1 MVEYAIKFGV
11 APAAREFKTTR
22 KTVYKWLR
30 RYKQYGLEGLN
41 DRKRIPKHIPHKMPP
56 EEEERIKLLRRK
68 HPSWGARKLKAI
80 YNLKYSQ
87 QAIHRVIKQN
97 GLVRKR
103 KKKYRK
109 KRSLVEVKL
118 KYKAFE
124 YAQIDVKQLQ
134 DIPQY
139 WPYMKRLKLPKY
151 QYTFRELS
159 SGAVFYAYSDENN
172 SLSARIFAEYV
183 IEHLANYNICVKNI
197 QTDNGSEFI
206 GSVNK
211 KVEKKSLFEEYL
223 DKREINYLRI
233 PPRKPNYNSDVETF
247 HKIIEDEFY
256 ECEKYERPLQFFAR
270 SYSYQIFFNYF
281 RPNINRHNKSPAE
294 ILREKGLSKEV
305 EAGLLSLPPIKLEWL
320 INEMNIPE
328 ESVYHLPWPP
338 GN

>member
-1 MVEYAIKFGV
+1 MVKYAIKFGV
-11 APAAREFKTTR
+11 AKAAREFKTTR
-22 KTVYKWLR
+22 KTVYKWLT

-56 EEEERIKLLRRK
+56 EEENKIKLLREK
-68 HPSWGARKLKAI
+68 HPSWGARRIKAV
-80 YNLKYSQ
+80 YNLKYSH

-103 KKKYRK
+103 KRKYRK
-109 KRSLVEVKL
+109 KRSLAEVKL

-124 YAQIDVKQLQ
+124 YVQIDVKQLQ

-139 WPYMKRLKLPKY
+139 WPYMKRLKLPKF
-151 QYTFRELS
+151 QYSFRELS

-172 SLSARIFAEYV
+172 SLYARLFAEYV

-197 QTDNGSEFI
+197 QTDNGPEFI

-223 DKREINYLRI
+223 DEKGIDYLRI
-233 PPRKPNYNSDVETF
+233 PSRSPNYNSDIETF
-247 HKIIEDEFY
+247 HKIIEEEFY
-256 ECEKYERPLQFFAR
+256 ECERYDVALQFFAK

-281 RPNINRHNKSPAE
+281 RSNMNKRNKSPAE

-305 EAGLLSLPPIKLEWL
+305 ELGLLSLPPIKLEWL
-320 INEMNIPE
+320 ISEMNM
-328 ESVYHLPWPP
+328 SKGGVYHVPWQPD
-338 GN
+338 